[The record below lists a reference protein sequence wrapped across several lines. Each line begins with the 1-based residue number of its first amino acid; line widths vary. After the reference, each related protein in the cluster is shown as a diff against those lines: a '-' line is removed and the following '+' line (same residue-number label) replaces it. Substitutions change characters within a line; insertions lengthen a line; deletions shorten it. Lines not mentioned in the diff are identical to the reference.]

1 MRIGEMEFRE
11 DKRKYRR
18 NGLEDE
24 CKGKDGEIDSDEDH
38 PTVIF
43 ILFWFSNQKI
53 FSHKFYKTQKAKRLA
68 QSELIY

>member
-1 MRIGEMEFRE
+1 MEFRE

-24 CKGKDGEIDSDEDH
+24 CKGKNGEVDNGEDH

-43 ILFWFSNQKI
+43 TLFGFVPHDI
-53 FSHKFYKTQKAKRLA
+53 FSPKFIERRR
-68 QSELIY
+68 QSA